1 MQSGMS
7 SATLLQIE
15 EGPQRTKAQTAIERE
30 RGAQRL
36 VTAFILTGLAFMLL
50 PGTFLGVWN
59 LISISESRSV
69 TTLSPAWIQAHGHA
83 QIFGW
88 IGTFILGIG
97 LYSLQKMRRSVV
109 FPLSHGWIC
118 WALWSA
124 GVLLRWSAN
133 IYAWHWRLL
142 LPISGL
148 LELAAFLLFQRCLRR
163 HRKSDDKD
171 TKSEAWMSLVVS
183 STFGFLISLVANAVL
198 SITIALRNSGPA
210 FPHDLDQRLLVLS
223 TWGFLVLAIWGFN
236 AKWLPVFLGL
246 KTPSERGLIAALLMN
261 AAGVLAAL
269 LGFFKVSALLLLSGA
284 VAIMLVLH
292 IFEAAQHPPKTLNV
306 HPSFPIFVRFAY
318 VWLGIAALLGVWA
331 TTTDR
336 AGGIWGASRHAL
348 TVGFIAAM
356 VFAIGQRV
364 LPAFCGMK
372 ILFSPAVMLWSLVL
386 LNIGCLLRVASEIP
400 AYEGY
405 WRPAWHVLPVSAVT
419 ELLAVT
425 LFAINIAA
433 SILKPMARSV

>member
-1 MQSGMS
+1 MS

-15 EGPQRTKAQTAIERE
+15 DAARDTRAHSAIDRE

-36 VTAFILTGLAFMLL
+36 VTAFILMGLAFMLL

-97 LYSLQKMRRSVV
+97 LYSLHKMQHSAP
-109 FPLSHGWIC
+109 FPLSRGWLC
-118 WALWSA
+118 WALWIT
-124 GVLLRWSAN
+124 GVFVRWATN

-142 LPISGL
+142 LPISAL
-148 LELAAFLLFQRCLRR
+148 LELSAFVLFQRCLRR
-163 HRKSDDKD
+163 HRSPSAKD
-171 TKSEAWMSLVVS
+171 KSETWMVLVIS
-183 STFGFLISLVANAVL
+183 STFGFLASLIANLVL
-198 SITIALRNSGPA
+198 SVVAAVRNSGPA
-210 FPHDLDQRLLVLS
+210 FPHGLDQRLLVLS

-246 KTPSERGLIAALLMN
+246 RAPTEKGLTGALLIN
-261 AAGVLAAL
+261 AAGVFAAL
-269 LGFFKVSALLLLSGA
+269 PGFFKISALLLLTGA
-284 VAIMLVLH
+284 VVAILALH

-306 HPSFPIFVRFAY
+306 HGSFPIFVRVAY
-318 VWLGIAALLGVWA
+318 GWLGIAAILTVWA
-331 TTTDR
+331 TGADH

-348 TVGFIAAM
+348 TVGFIAVM

-372 ILFSPAVMLWSLVL
+372 ILFSPAMMFWSLVL
-386 LNIGCLLRVASEIP
+386 LNAGCLLRVSSEIP

-405 WRPAWHVLPVSAVT
+405 WRPAWQILPISAVI
-419 ELLAVT
+419 ELAAVT
-425 LFAINIAA
+425 LFADNIAA
-433 SILKPMARSV
+433 SILRPMKKAI

>member
-1 MQSGMS
+1 MS

-15 EGPQRTKAQTAIERE
+15 EAPRDHRLQSALERE

-97 LYSLQKMRRSVV
+97 LYSLQKMQNSAAFR
-109 FPLSHGWIC
+109 LSRGWLC
-118 WALWSA
+118 WAFWTS
-124 GVLLRWSAN
+124 GVLLRWATN
-133 IYAWHWRLL
+133 IYAWNWRRL
-142 LPISGL
+142 LPISAL
-148 LELAAFLLFQRCLRR
+148 LELTAFVLFQRSVRR
-163 HRKSDDKD
+163 HRTADDRK
-171 TKSEAWMSLVVS
+171 KSEAWRTLVVS
-183 STFGFLISLVANAVL
+183 STLGFLAALIGNAALSFVVAAQ
-198 SITIALRNSGPA
+198 NSGPA
-210 FPHDLDQRLLVLS
+210 FPHSLDQRLLVLS

-246 KTPSERGLIAALLMN
+246 KAPSEMGLIAGLLVNAAGVIAALLGM
-261 AAGVLAAL
+261 LRT
-269 LGFFKVSALLLLSGA
+269 SALLLLTGA
-284 VAIMLVLH
+284 AIVILALH
-292 IFEAAQHPPKTLNV
+292 IFESAPRPAKTLNV
-306 HPSFPIFVRFAY
+306 HASFPVFVRMAY
-318 VWLGIAALLGVWA
+318 AWLGIAALLTIWA
-331 TTTDR
+331 TGADH

-348 TVGFIAAM
+348 TVGFIAVM
-356 VFAIGQRV
+356 VFTIGQRV

-372 ILFSPAVMLWSLVL
+372 ILFSPTLMFLSLAL

-400 AYEGY
+400 AYEGIGGRHGTGCPY
-405 WRPAWHVLPVSAVT
+405 PR
-419 ELLAVT
+419 
-425 LFAINIAA
+425 
-433 SILKPMARSV
+433 